1 LEVRRRHVV
10 KKVWK
15 GVVKN
20 GENLKGKEERGKN
33 KRNVNF
39 TGLNQ
44 GEGAK
49 IKAKRR
55 NCSLSQEGEKFIG
68 GWGIAIWFSYRYQY
82 PCLVQWQKARFF
94 TTRSPV
100 QISRNIAYFPPI
112 LFNSS
117 ALLVL
122 SLFNLKVL
130 PRSKI
135 AFQAFL

>member
-1 LEVRRRHVV
+1 VDLLFGSLYSSVFIGSQAQACGE
-10 KKVWK
+10 
-15 GVVKN
+15 KN
-20 GENLKGKEERGKN
+20 MKRCSEERGKSERKEERGKN

-55 NCSLSQEGEKFIG
+55 NYSLSQEGEKFIR
-68 GWGIAIWFSYRYQY
+68 GWGVAIWFSYRYPI

-100 QISRNIAYFPPI
+100 RISRNIAYFPPI
-112 LFNSS
+112 CSTV
-117 ALLVL
+117 ALSYCFPCL
-122 SLFNLKVL
+122 
-130 PRSKI
+130 I
-135 AFQAFL
+135 